1 MSSEENYKKN
11 GSLSFLLHDVSRRVA
26 RAFDKQMEP
35 LGLTRS
41 QWCVI
46 VYVARDPGIAQ
57 TGLADKL
64 EIGRMAVTG
73 LVDRMESKGL
83 VERRDDPKD
92 RRIKRI
98 FLSDSA
104 QEIIPKMQLFGE
116 LVDTGVFRGLTLED
130 RDHLVKC
137 LLSIRD
143 HTDDLE
149 SEVELVRVG

>member
-1 MSSEENYKKN
+1 MSSVEKYNKN
-11 GSLSFLLHDVSRRVA
+11 GSLSLLLHDVSRRVA

-41 QWCVI
+41 QWSVI
-46 VYVARDPGIAQ
+46 VYVAREPGIAQ

-104 QEIIPKMQLFGE
+104 KAIIPKMQQSGE
-116 LVDTGVFRGLTLED
+116 LVGSGVFRGLTLED
-130 RDHLVKC
+130 RDHLIKC

-143 HTDDLE
+143 RTDDFESLMALE
-149 SEVELVRVG
+149 RAV

>member
-1 MSSEENYKKN
+1 MSSVEEYNKN
-11 GSLSFLLHDVSRRVA
+11 GSLSLLLHDVSRRVA

-41 QWCVI
+41 QWGVI
-46 VYVARDPGIAQ
+46 IYVASEPGIAQ

-98 FLSDSA
+98 FLSESA
-104 QEIIPKMQLFGE
+104 RAIVPKMQQSGD
-116 LVDTGVFRGLTLED
+116 LVGSGVFRGLSIED
-130 RDHLVKC
+130 RNHLIKC
-137 LLSIRD
+137 LLNIRD
-143 HTDDLE
+143 HTDDFENLMAME
-149 SEVELVRVG
+149 RAV

>member
-1 MSSEENYKKN
+1 MRVKEEYKK
-11 GSLSFLLHDVSRRVA
+11 GRHLSFLLHDVSRRVS

-41 QWCVI
+41 QWGVI
-46 VYVARDPGIAQ
+46 VYVAREPGIAQ

-73 LVDRMESKGL
+73 LIDRMESKGM

-92 RRIKRI
+92 RRMKRI
-98 FLSDSA
+98 FLSDA
-104 QEIIPKMQLFGE
+104 AKEIIPKIQGAGDFVGSS
-116 LVDTGVFRGLTLED
+116 VFNGLSPQD
-130 RDHLVKC
+130 RDHLVNC

-143 HTDDLE
+143 NTDGIDLE
-149 SEVELVRVG
+149 PGMASAN